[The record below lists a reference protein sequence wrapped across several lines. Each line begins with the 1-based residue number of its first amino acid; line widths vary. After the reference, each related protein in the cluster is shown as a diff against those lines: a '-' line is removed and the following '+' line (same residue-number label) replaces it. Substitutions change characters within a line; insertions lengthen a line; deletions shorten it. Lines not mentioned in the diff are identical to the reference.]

1 MLIAQFSDTHIKPAG
16 QLAYGVADTHQ
27 MLQSALA
34 HLLTLPQTPDLL
46 VITGDLVDA
55 GSVPEYQRLHV
66 LLQDLPMPWL
76 LIAGNHDDRDNMR
89 QVFSQHPWVESQGFW
104 QYRAISPDWPFQI
117 LALDTVNAGESG
129 GRLCAP
135 KTLTSACRFTSCCT
149 WCSAASTTCTVPF
162 WVRPS

>member
-76 LIAGNHDDRDNMR
+76 LIAGNHVGR
-89 QVFSQHPWVESQGFW
+89 FKFWPWIPSMLG
-104 QYRAISPDWPFQI
+104 RAGAD
-117 LALDTVNAGESG
+117 
-129 GRLCAP
+129 CAP
-135 KTLTSACRFTSCCT
+135 NG
-149 WCSAASTTCTVPF
+149 
-162 WVRPS
+162 